1 MFPILPIV
9 FAALVV
15 FLSACASQPPART
28 PEAPVAAAPAVHVV
42 QSNETL
48 YRIAMRYGLDWRE
61 LARRNGITPPYLIFP
76 GQRLALTAAAPA
88 VPPPRASQS
97 TPRQTPAMSS
107 ARTQPTQSS
116 PGSPPPNPTVA
127 ISRAPPEPAASSM
140 VWQWPADGP
149 VVRPFASSAVSRR
162 GIGIAG
168 QRGDPVRAAGAG
180 EVVYA
185 GSGLVG
191 YGRLIIIQHD
201 ARWISAYG
209 HNDEL
214 LVTEG
219 EKVRA
224 GQRIARLGDS
234 GTDRTILHFEIRVDG
249 APVDPSRYLPR
260 R

>member
-1 MFPILPIV
+1 MFFKLPV
-9 FAALVV
+9 VLATLVLL
-15 FLSACASQPPART
+15 LSACASQPPPRMAE
-28 PEAPVAAAPAVHVV
+28 PPAAVRPSVHVV

-61 LARRNGITPPYLIFP
+61 LARRNGIAPPYLIFP
-76 GQRLALTAAAPA
+76 GQRLALTGAAPT
-88 VPPPRASQS
+88 VSPRASQS

-116 PGSPPPNPTVA
+116 SGSPPPYPSVA
-127 ISRAPPEPAASSM
+127 ASRAPPEPAASSM

-168 QRGDPVRAAGAG
+168 QRGDPVRAAAAG

>member
-1 MFPILPIV
+1 MFPLLPV
-9 FAALVV
+9 AFAILVV
-15 FLSACASQPPART
+15 LLSACASQPPSRT
-28 PEAPVAAAPAVHVV
+28 PEPPAAARPSVHVV

-61 LARRNGITPPYLIFP
+61 LARRNGISPPYLIFP
-76 GQRLALTAAAPA
+76 GQRLALSAAAPSIS
-88 VPPPRASQS
+88 PRASQPP
-97 TPRQTPAMSS
+97 PRQSS
-107 ARTQPTQSS
+107 AQSPTGSQPTQSS
-116 PGSPPPNPTVA
+116 PGSRSPNPPAVPA
-127 ISRAPPEPAASSM
+127 VRPAPASATSSL

-168 QRGDPVRAAGAG
+168 ERGDPVRAAAAG

-249 APVDPSRYLPR
+249 APVDPSRYLPHR
-260 R
+260 